1 MFARW
6 FPMPMQS
13 TVLFVAWLLLNN
25 SISPGHILLA
35 AILATA
41 IPRYCLPVQSKQPK
55 GHKPLLILRYFGIL
69 LWDIVVA
76 NLTVA
81 KLILGK
87 NQNLSPSFIAVPL
100 DMRAEL
106 PITILASTIS
116 LTPGTLSADVS
127 EDRAWLYIHALD
139 VDDEALLVAEI
150 KQRYESPLKEIFQC

>member
-1 MFARW
+1 MLARW
-6 FPMPMQS
+6 FPMPVQ
-13 TVLFVAWLLLNN
+13 TVVLFVAWLLLNN
-25 SISPGHILLA
+25 SLSPGHILLA
-35 AILATA
+35 AILATS
-41 IPRYCLPVQSKQPK
+41 IPHFCLPVQSPQPK
-55 GHKPLLILRYFGIL
+55 GHKPLLIIRYFAVL

-81 KLILGK
+81 RLILGQ
-87 NQNLSPSFIAVPL
+87 NRNLSPSFIALPL

-139 VDDEALLVAEI
+139 VDDETQLIAEI
-150 KQRYESPLKEIFQC
+150 KQRYEKPLKEIFQC

>member
-1 MFARW
+1 MLARW
-6 FPMPMQS
+6 FPMPVQ
-13 TVLFVAWLLLNN
+13 TVVLFVAWLLLNN

-35 AILATA
+35 AVLATA
-41 IPRYCLPVQSKQPK
+41 IPLFCLPVQAPQPK
-55 GHKPLLILRYFGIL
+55 GHKPLLIVRYFMIL

-81 KLILGK
+81 RLILGR
-87 NQNLSPSFIAVPL
+87 NRSLSPSFIALPL

-139 VDDEALLVAEI
+139 VDNEEALIAEI
-150 KQRYESPLKEIFQC
+150 KQRYEKPLKEIFQC